1 MQVVQPVQI
10 APIYTLPGGRVRTL
24 AAVAGFVATL
34 GYVFQQYPGLPDS
47 IPFPFAAQGFGDKKE
62 LLSIPITGLG
72 LLAVS
77 LILGFFLHAL
87 DRAVG
92 YLLFLAGIGT
102 QIVLLSAAI
111 ITLNQ

>member
-1 MQVVQPVQI
+1 V
-10 APIYTLPGGRVRTL
+10 
-24 AAVAGFVATL
+24 TL
-34 GYVFQQYPGLPDS
+34 GYVFQQYPSLPES
-47 IPFPFAAQGFGDKKE
+47 IPFPFSAQGFGDKEE
-62 LLSIPITGLG
+62 LLNIPITALG

-77 LILGFFLHAL
+77 LILGFMLHAL

-102 QIVLLSAAI
+102 QLILLSAAI